1 MKTLKKEDGFTFIEI
16 VGVLVIISVIAAVAI
31 NKFVD
36 FQGRARGKVI
46 RNVVSEL
53 RTRVNSHFC
62 DDLLNGVA
70 ANAITYPADRVD
82 IYLGKDFLVENWDD
96 SDPDF
101 IKFDITYYPYLNDKT
116 KHTVKKVGLTVPKPQ
131 FV

>member
-1 MKTLKKEDGFTFIEI
+1 MKTLKDEKGFTFIEI
-16 VGVLVIISVIAAVAI
+16 VGVLVIVSVIAAVAI
-31 NKFVD
+31 NKFID
-36 FQGRARGKVI
+36 FQGRARGRVI
-46 RNVVSEL
+46 HKAVSEL
-53 RTRVNSHFC
+53 RTRVNGHFC

-70 ANAITYPADRVD
+70 ANAITYPSDRVGTH
-82 IYLGKDFLVENWDD
+82 LSNDFLIENWDD

-116 KHTVKKVGLTVPKPQ
+116 KHTVKKIGLTVPKPQ